1 MKITKKQLKKII
13 KEELSTMSEVVPDV
27 APEPRMARVE
37 RCNFTDIYDTSNRL
51 RVDRDR
57 WVRAVSDYY
66 GGDLRRHLNE
76 PVPCSVARRERMKLK
91 DSAEKLIAALE
102 AY

>member
-1 MKITKKQLKKII
+1 MKITKSQLRQLI
-13 KEELSTMSEVVPDV
+13 KEELSTMAEVVPDV
-27 APEPRMARVE
+27 GSDPHMGRVE

-57 WVRAVSDYY
+57 WVRAMSDYY
-66 GGDLRRHLNE
+66 GGDLRRHLSK
-76 PVPCSVARRERMKLK
+76 PVPCSVARRERLKLK
-91 DSAEKLIAALE
+91 DSAEKLLAVLE